1 MACWSLRLRGYSI
14 VARNVR
20 VLGREVDVVARRGRT
35 LVVVEVKAR
44 RGTHRG
50 AAEEMV
56 GERQRR
62 RLLQAAE
69 VLLAA
74 DPRARTARVDVVAV
88 HGPAAAAHP
97 RRARLTSA
105 HRRHISSPTCDGSPP
120 TLAAWLRERSRCG
133 STGITARRVDVEAH
147 VADGVPAFV
156 VVGLADRAVQEA
168 RQRVR
173 SGIASAEF
181 HFPSAG

>member
-1 MACWSLRLRGYSI
+1 MRSWISISDSEYGRRAETVACWWLRLRGYAI

-44 RGTHRG
+44 RGSGRG
-50 AAEEMV
+50 EAEEMV

-88 HGPAAAAHP
+88 HGFRP
-97 RRARLTSA
+97 
-105 HRRHISSPTCDGSPP
+105 RHIV
-120 TLAAWLRERSRCG
+120 AAIS
-133 STGITARRVDVEAH
+133 
-147 VADGVPAFV
+147 
-156 VVGLADRAVQEA
+156 
-168 RQRVR
+168 
-173 SGIASAEF
+173 
-181 HFPSAG
+181 